1 MDFLAPRACSRKS
14 KALCLFLPV
23 GFRSEEPE
31 SRRCDSLSRRCSAR
45 SFCRSCVSLS
55 AASPLDL
62 FSCLLATVGD
72 SVDAG
77 ILADCTNT
85 LFRDC
90 LPEHPA

>member
-45 SFCRSCVSLS
+45 SFCRFCVSLS
-55 AASPLDL
+55 AASPLGL
-62 FSCLLATVGD
+62 FSCLFAVAD
-72 SVDAG
+72 ESVDAG
-77 ILADCTNT
+77 ILADCTHALISN
-85 LFRDC
+85 FI
-90 LPEHPA
+90 